1 MPIQTIMP
9 NENSRPLYNF
19 PALTRVQLH
28 AFSLYRLEPNVGLS
42 LKPGVTCMAGANGIG
57 KSTFLSTVNFAL
69 TGAVPHPRRRLLS
82 TGQYLKEA
90 QDYTSTYF
98 EGRISEEDRDVAAV
112 SIEFHI
118 GERRYSL
125 TRPIF
130 TPTELRELKIWS
142 DATVHVDGTA
152 LSPIQREKQFKEDFC
167 QDIGMQSFEQFIFFQ
182 HFLLTFDEARHLLF
196 WDESAA
202 TQMLYLCFGGDVGE
216 AARADELNREME
228 KAGSWGR
235 NLQFQATNLAKR
247 IELIESS
254 AEIDS
259 RDPDIEAAG
268 QLYQTKSDA
277 VARASKRIE
286 DAEHRL
292 AEADLRVAQANAAVA
307 ALRVSYAEAFNALL
321 ESGSTPR
328 NHPLVQ
334 EALQT
339 GTCPVCRT
347 SGEGVRTAIKAKLDE
362 GLCPLCTST
371 VPDSGNL
378 SNESREALA
387 ALDSRLAKAREALHE
402 ASSLQSR
409 LASELKRHQ
418 EEFVSARAALTQF
431 EKDNEDAL
439 GALKARM
446 AASQTAL
453 MQNLAALQQAREQL
467 ILQRDEAYAER
478 DGFRDQLRVLQ
489 KELQRRYAK
498 AEREFVPLFRR
509 LSEMFLGIDLDVS
522 LSNKGTSMSLDIEMR
537 GTSRREQHQ
546 LSESQR
552 FFVDIAL
559 RMAIAEYT
567 SAPTGKAALLI
578 DTPEG
583 SLDIAYEDRAGRMF
597 ANFALSGHSLLMTA
611 NINTSKL
618 LTSMATHCGAD
629 LMRLVPMTGW
639 SELSDVQQEAA
650 SLFRNAY
657 DDIDTAL
664 RNAGR
669 EAPLAES

>member
-1 MPIQTIMP
+1 
-9 NENSRPLYNF
+9 
-19 PALTRVQLH
+19 
-28 AFSLYRLEPNVGLS
+28 
-42 LKPGVTCMAGANGIG
+42 MAGANGIG

-90 QDYTSTYF
+90 QDYTSSYF
-98 EGRISEEDRDVAAV
+98 EGRITEEDRDLAAISV
-112 SIEFHI
+112 EFRI

-130 TPTELRELKIWS
+130 TPTELRDLKIWS
-142 DATVHVDGTA
+142 GAEVYVDGTV
-152 LSPIQREKQFKEDFC
+152 LTPVQRENQFKENLC
-167 QDIGMQSFEQFIFFQ
+167 QDIGMQSFEQFVFFQ

-235 NLQFQATNLAKR
+235 NLQFQASNLAKR

-254 AEIDS
+254 AELDS
-259 RDPDIEAAG
+259 RNTDLEAAG
-268 QLYQTKSDA
+268 QLYQTKSES
-277 VARASKRIE
+277 VARASKKIE

-307 ALRVSYAEAFNALL
+307 ALRVSYSEAFNALL
-321 ESGSTPR
+321 ESGSNPR
-328 NHPLVQ
+328 KHPLVQ
-334 EALQT
+334 DALQT
-339 GTCPVCRT
+339 GACPVCRT
-347 SGEGVRTAIKAKLDE
+347 SSEAVKTTIEAKLDS
-362 GLCPLCTST
+362 GHCPLCSSAISEAGA
-371 VPDSGNL
+371 VPNQ
-378 SNESREALA
+378 SRVALA
-387 ALDSRLAKAREALHE
+387 ALDSRLAKAREALNE
-402 ASSLQSR
+402 ASALQARLSL
-409 LASELKRHQ
+409 ELKRHQ
-418 EEFVSARAALTQF
+418 EELMATRAALTQF
-431 EKDNEDAL
+431 EKDNEDVL
-439 GALKARM
+439 GALKARV
-446 AASQTAL
+446 AASQSAL
-453 MQNLAALQQAREQL
+453 LQNLAALQQAREQL

-478 DGFRDQLRVLQ
+478 DTFRDQLRLLQ
-489 KELQRRYAK
+489 KDLQRRYAK
-498 AEREFVPLFRR
+498 AEREFVPLFRG

-522 LSNKGTSMSLDIEMR
+522 LANQGTSMSLDIEMR

-567 SAPTGKAALLI
+567 SAPNGKATILI

-639 SELSDVQQEAA
+639 SELSDVQQEASA
-650 SLFRNAY
+650 LFKAAY
-657 DDIDTAL
+657 DEIDIAL
-664 RNAGR
+664 RNASP
-669 EAPLAES
+669 EAPRAKS